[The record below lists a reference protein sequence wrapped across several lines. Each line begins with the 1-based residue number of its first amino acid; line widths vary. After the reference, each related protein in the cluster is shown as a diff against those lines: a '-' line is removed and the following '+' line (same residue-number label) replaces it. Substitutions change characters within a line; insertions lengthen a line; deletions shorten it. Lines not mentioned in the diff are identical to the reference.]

1 MADHHPHGERERRGV
16 WYRSNVKPDTDHIPD
31 LKLRE
36 QEIIG
41 ILEDLGFN
49 WTVFIA
55 VSAGFL
61 ASSYTIFSSNII
73 GPALEYVYDA
83 STHGFSDP
91 SFTIDMVTIGTTT
104 LGMLIFGHLA
114 DRLGRK
120 RLYGMELLVII
131 LGTLGMIQ
139 SSDGYSS
146 GDGNHSLNVYAAI
159 TAWRGIQGFGIGSE
173 YPLSAVIG
181 VEFSS
186 TSTRGTL
193 MAALFAWQS
202 VGRVLAYVVA
212 LGALSRLPDDTA
224 DHRVAIDGLWR
235 LVVGISAVPALLA
248 IGLRLTIPETPRYY
262 SGIEKDLKK
271 AERSIEKV
279 RRPAN
284 DSESVHSDVQPRT
297 VDVESGRP
305 DLQQTRT
312 AEGVEPARPDLQ
324 PSRTI
329 DDMEFFPPD
338 VQPSRMTDDIVSI
351 PSDDVASIHSA
362 VQPTKKQKHKVST
375 PWLTSARDYLFGEDK
390 AWKQLL
396 GITFLWFLLDI
407 AFYGLGLDSPSTLN
421 RLWLDAPP
429 EKVVNCTST
438 YIAEPAATQYTTA
451 TLTLAN
457 SVITTLT
464 EVIVNPTITAAPTAT
479 LTETVTVAVST
490 NAAWN
495 QDEGDRC
502 ASIGDSLKTTA
513 VRTLLLSSIASVFGS
528 LAAIVVINR
537 FSRRNLLAVT
547 SGILSLLFLAAG
559 FSVWQATE
567 KRSNEVS
574 MVFFALTQFMFN
586 LGPNT
591 LTFIIAAESFPTV
604 FRGSFV
610 GVAAAGG
617 KLGALVIRPI
627 MHSIG
632 KDKDSL
638 MGVLFGFSGVML
650 LMAGI
655 ALVPGAILDIQHPRF
670 GPDEG
675 PLSRKEKSWRF
686 WVFEGLRNKS
696 LEEIAPNPDGWLEV
710 DIRNTT
716 VEVKTKEE
724 DTSHLAAE
732 LMPMEHGPNSWGGV
746 LSR

>member
-1 MADHHPHGERERRGV
+1 
-16 WYRSNVKPDTDHIPD
+16 
-31 LKLRE
+31 
-36 QEIIG
+36 
-41 ILEDLGFN
+41 
-49 WTVFIA
+49 
-55 VSAGFL
+55 
-61 ASSYTIFSSNII
+61 
-73 GPALEYVYDA
+73 
-83 STHGFSDP
+83 
-91 SFTIDMVTIGTTT
+91 MVTIGTTT

-173 YPLSAVIG
+173 VSSQYVALGVQQLAAIISANMLIKYPLSAVIG

-193 MAALFAWQS
+193 MASLFAWQS

-284 DSESVHSDVQPRT
+284 DAESVYSDTHPSRAVG
-297 VDVESGRP
+297 DVEFGGP
-305 DLQQTRT
+305 DLQHTRT
-312 AEGVEPARPDLQ
+312 PEVVEPTSPDIQ
-324 PSRTI
+324 PSRTT
-329 DDMEFFPPD
+329 DDIESFRPD
-338 VQPSRMTDDIVSI
+338 AQPSRITDDTISI

-390 AWKQLL
+390 AWKHLL

-421 RLWLDAPP
+421 RLWLDEPP
-429 EKVVNCTST
+429 AKVVNCTST

-457 SVITTLT
+457 GVITTLT
-464 EVIVNPTITAAPTAT
+464 EVIVNPTITSAPTAT
-479 LTETVTVAVST
+479 RTETVTVAVST
-490 NAAWN
+490 NAPWN

-675 PLSRKEKSWRF
+675 PLSRKERSWRF
-686 WVFEGLRNKS
+686 WIFEGLRNKS

-724 DTSHLAAE
+724 DTSHPAIE